1 MNRYL
6 RVANRLVARLSRRGI
21 DSFVELGLS
30 GVEGR
35 ILNLGCG
42 RRNAARGD
50 RVREIGVDIRPH
62 PAAHARGDAHRL
74 PFADDSF
81 DAVVSMEVLEHLH
94 SPERVVDEVQRVL
107 KPGGRLVLTTRFIFH
122 IHGAPIDYYRYTRYG
137 LEYLFRDFADL
148 RVQSQHSGY
157 MSFLVTAGRL
167 IAEEAAIFR
176 ILALPLG
183 VLVNLLALLDPLM
196 RRVLPI
202 EGLTTGY
209 FVSCRK

>member
-1 MNRYL
+1 MRQ
-6 RVANRLVARLSRRGI
+6 I
-21 DSFVELGLS
+21 GL
-30 GVEGR
+30 
-35 ILNLGCG
+35 
-42 RRNAARGD
+42 
-50 RVREIGVDIRPH
+50 DIRPH
-62 PAAHARGDAHRL
+62 PAADARGDAHQL

-94 SPERVVDEVQRVL
+94 SPERVVDEIRRVL
-107 KPGGRLVLTTRFIFH
+107 KPEGRLVLTTRFIFH
-122 IHGAPIDYYRYTRYG
+122 IHGAPVDYYRYTRHG

-157 MSFLVTAGRL
+157 MSFLVTLGRL

-183 VLVNLLALLDPLM
+183 VLVNLLAPLDPLM

>member
-1 MNRYL
+1 M
-6 RVANRLVARLSRRGI
+6 AAGTRRATA
-21 DSFVELGLS
+21 
-30 GVEGR
+30 
-35 ILNLGCG
+35 GCG
-42 RRNAARGD
+42 RSGWTSVPTPPRTPG
-50 RVREIGVDIRPH
+50 ETH
-62 PAAHARGDAHRL
+62 T
-74 PFADDSF
+74 S
-81 DAVVSMEVLEHLH
+81 
-94 SPERVVDEVQRVL
+94 SPS
-107 KPGGRLVLTTRFIFH
+107 PTTPSTLWSAWRYFIFH

-148 RVQSQHSGY
+148 RVQPQHSGY
-157 MSFLVTAGRL
+157 MSLVVTVGRL

-176 ILALPLG
+176 ILALPLS